1 MLTSEQQ
8 LESLDDLR
16 NYVHHILCQFE
27 HLEVGAFR
35 MTEQVLLRNGS
46 PCGLYFCLHGP
57 RSVRFSAIWETQ
69 DNTVLFYNS
78 SGQRF
83 QKTRLMAAPSLHLAA
98 A

>member
-16 NYVHHILCQFE
+16 MYVHETLCQFDQ
-27 HLEVGAFR
+27 LETGAFR
-35 MTEQVLLRNGS
+35 MTEQVLLRSGK

-57 RSVRFSAIWETQ
+57 RAVRFSAIWETQ

-78 SGQRF
+78 GGERF
-83 QKTRLMAAPSLHLAA
+83 QKTRLVAAPALQMAAA
-98 A
+98 

>member
-16 NYVHHILCQFE
+16 NYVHDILCRFE

-83 QKTRLMAAPSLHLAA
+83 QKTRLVAAPSLQMAA